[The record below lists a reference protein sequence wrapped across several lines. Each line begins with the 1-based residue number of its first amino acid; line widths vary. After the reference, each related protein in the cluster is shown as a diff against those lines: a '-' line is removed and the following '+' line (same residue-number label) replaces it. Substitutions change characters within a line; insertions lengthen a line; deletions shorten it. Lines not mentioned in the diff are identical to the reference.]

1 MIRQGV
7 GAIREMYGLTRGL
20 GNLRVMLGSGLL
32 GMAASGLLNPV
43 MPLYLRSRG
52 LGFQEIGALYTV
64 GALLPIFVQPVL
76 GALSDRHGRKPFVVG
91 LSLVT
96 SLMVPAVALVDDP
109 QPLAAVM
116 ILKMLLSRS
125 AAPVS
130 NAMVADFAP
139 ARQRATLFALLDATS
154 NLVFVAALFAS
165 SAVIR
170 ALSVAGTFFLAGGLF
185 LAGSLLLLGLDEP
198 ARPPRAEAV
207 RGGAGAAWGL
217 VFRGLLSPFTYVKDR
232 PGAAALFLWQFFF
245 TFALALFPTYLPLYA
260 VELGAPREAVGPL
273 VAASWLT
280 YAFVQPFGGR
290 LSDRLSRRVG
300 MIVPGLAGMAVMAA
314 VLGAAGWLPDG
325 VALMTLVVAWVLL
338 AIPDGL
344 HRSSASALVVE
355 QSPAPSERGRFMGAL
370 GACGALASVLAPVTY
385 GFVAQAAGIGSTF
398 LISSVSLVLALGC
411 VSRVREA
418 SSHATPEPAPVAA
431 LTPTS
436 EPG

>member
-1 MIRQGV
+1 GMIRQGV
-7 GAIREMYGLTRGL
+7 GAIREMAGLTRGL

-43 MPLYLRSRG
+43 MPLYLRERG

-125 AAPVS
+125 AAPVT

-154 NLVFVAALFAS
+154 NLVFV
-165 SAVIR
+165 
-170 ALSVAGTFFLAGGLF
+170 
-185 LAGSLLLLGLDEP
+185 
-198 ARPPRAEAV
+198 
-207 RGGAGAAWGL
+207 
-217 VFRGLLSPFTYVKDR
+217 
-232 PGAAALFLWQFFF
+232 AALFLWQFFF

-280 YAFVQPFGGR
+280 YAFAQPFGGR

-325 VALMTLVVAWVLL
+325 AALVTLVAAWVLL

-355 QSPAPSERGRFMGAL
+355 QSPAPSECGRFMGAL

-385 GFVAQAAGIGSTF
+385 GFTAQAAGIGCTF
-398 LISSVSLVLALGC
+398 LLSAVSLVLALGC

-418 SSHATPEPAPVAA
+418 SSPATPEPAPVAA

>member
-1 MIRQGV
+1 MSRQGL
-7 GAIREMYGLTRGL
+7 GAIREVYGLTRGL

-198 ARPPRAEAV
+198 ARPSRAEAG
-207 RGGAGAAWGL
+207 RGGAGWGL
-217 VFRGLLSPFTYVKDR
+217 VFRGLVSPFTYVKGR

-280 YAFVQPFGGR
+280 YAFAQPFGGR
-290 LSDRLSRRVG
+290 LSDRMPRRVG
-300 MIVPGLAGMAVMAA
+300 MIIPGLAGMAVMAA
-314 VLGAAGWLPDG
+314 VLGACGWLPDG
-325 VALMTLVVAWVLL
+325 AALLALVVAWVLL

-355 QSPAPSERGRFMGAL
+355 QSPQPSERGRFMGAL
-370 GACGALASVLAPVTY
+370 GSCAALASVLAPVTY
-385 GFVAQAAGIGSTF
+385 GFVAQAAGIHCTF
-398 LISSVSLVLALGC
+398 LLSSVAFALALGC

>member
-43 MPLYLRSRG
+43 MPLYLRERG

-139 ARQRATLFALLDATS
+139 AKQRATLFSLLDATS

-198 ARPPRAEAV
+198 ARPERAEAG
-207 RGGAGAAWGL
+207 RGGAAWGL
-217 VFRGLLSPFTYVKDR
+217 VFRGLWSPFTYVKDR

-280 YAFVQPFGGR
+280 YAFAQPFGGR
-290 LSDRLSRRVG
+290 LSDRLARRVG
-300 MIVPGLAGMAVMAA
+300 LIVPGLAGMAVLAA
-314 VLGAAGWLPDG
+314 VLGASGWLPHG
-325 VALMTLVVAWVLL
+325 AALVTLVAAWVLL

-355 QSPAPSERGRFMGAL
+355 QSPGPSERGRFMGAL
-370 GACGALASVLAPVTY
+370 GACAALASVLAPVTY
-385 GFVAQAAGIGSTF
+385 GFVAQAAGIGCTF
-398 LISSVSLVLALGC
+398 LLSSVSLVLALGC

-418 SSHATPEPAPVAA
+418 SSPVTPEPAPMAA

-436 EPG
+436 EHG

>member
-1 MIRQGV
+1 MIRQGA
-7 GAIREMYGLTRGL
+7 GALREMYGLTRGL

-52 LGFQEIGALYTV
+52 LGFQEIGALYTA

-96 SLMVPAVALVDDP
+96 SLMVPAVALVDDAK
-109 QPLAAVM
+109 PLAAVM

-139 ARQRATLFALLDATS
+139 AKQRATLFALLDATS

-170 ALSVAGTFFLAGGLF
+170 ALSVAGAFFLAGALF
-185 LAGSLLLLGLDEP
+185 LLGSLLLLALEEP
-198 ARPPRAEAV
+198 ERPKRAKAA
-207 RGGAGAAWGL
+207 GAGWGL
-217 VFRGLLSPFTYVKDR
+217 AFRGLLSPFTYVKER

-245 TFALALFPTYLPLYA
+245 SFALALFPTYLPLYA

-280 YAFVQPFGGR
+280 YAFAQPFGGR
-290 LSDRLSRRVG
+290 LSDRLPRRVSL
-300 MIVPGLAGMAVMAA
+300 IVPGLGGMAVMAA
-314 VLGAAGWLPDG
+314 VLGVAGWLPEG
-325 VALMTLVVAWVLL
+325 AALTALVAAWVLL
-338 AIPDGL
+338 AVPDGL

-355 QSPAPSERGRFMGAL
+355 QSPGPSERGRFMGAL
-370 GACGALASVLAPVTY
+370 GSCAALASVLAPVTY
-385 GFVAQAAGIGSTF
+385 GFVAQRAGIGCTF
-398 LISSVSLVLALGC
+398 LVSAGALALALGC

-418 SSHATPEPAPVAA
+418 PSSTPSVPAPMAA